1 MGSSGHSQGQDSS
14 AEESNEDHQWAR
26 VQYRWLGTHAL
37 LVDPSSLEEVAVRSM
52 GSCPPSQV
60 QAPSLEIKDDEDSTK
75 GLRKLVESKVLV
87 DPSWPQQVMGTI
99 KA

>member
-1 MGSSGHSQGQDSS
+1 
-14 AEESNEDHQWAR
+14 
-26 VQYRWLGTHAL
+26 
-37 LVDPSSLEEVAVRSM
+37 M